1 MKVKWT
7 TITEDESTWPPE
19 NYFVV
24 LNYGRGST
32 GAYRYKNH
40 CDEWVMV
47 ILGDDDIELKC
58 RSIAMKWRPMP
69 KPPKEKEPKSPW
81 NKVSHG
87 YPSNGMAILIKKN
100 GVGVSRWTYRFGRKK
115 GEGDFMPIDAVE
127 LANKADEWMEIP
139 E

>member
-1 MKVKWT
+1 MKVKWIE
-7 TITEDESTWPPE
+7 ITKDESTWPPRNDTFLLE
-19 NYFVV
+19 DPAPNRACEEQSWGRIN
-24 LNYGRGST
+24 LSAESMCKIYGLR
-32 GAYRYKNH
+32 
-40 CDEWVMV
+40 
-47 ILGDDDIELKC
+47 
-58 RSIAMKWRPMP
+58 WRPMP
-69 KPPKEKEPKSPW
+69 KPPKKKEPKSPW

-127 LANKADEWMEIP
+127 LANTADEWMEIP